1 MIFRASDLARL
12 PAAERTAFLSSLS
25 REEKEELAFRWSFWA
40 RDGQIPPGTDW
51 FVQLYLAGRG
61 FGKSRCGA
69 EWVRSKAESVPACRI
84 ALVGR
89 TAADYRDVMVEG
101 ESGLLAVCPP
111 WNKPVW
117 NPSTRKLT
125 WPNGSIATCY
135 SGDKPDQLRGPQH
148 NFAWGDELAAWRY
161 ADDTWSNLLMG
172 LRLGTAPQIVATTT
186 PRPIRII
193 KELVKESTTNVT
205 RGSTYDN
212 LANLAETFQRTVIA
226 KYEGTRLGRQELDG
240 AILDDV
246 AGALWTYQLLEGC
259 RIRKAPVEFRRVVV
273 AIDPAVSA
281 TVDSD
286 ETGIIVAALGTDGNG
301 YVLDDLTLRDS
312 PNGWASAAVKAYKH
326 HNADRILA
334 EINQGGAMVE
344 HTIRTVDNS
353 VSYKAVRAKV
363 GKKLRAEPV
372 AALYEQGKVHHLGSL
387 VALEDQM
394 ASWVPGE
401 GDSPDRV
408 DALVYA
414 LTELMLGDTSL
425 PTALPSFW

>member
-1 MIFRASDLARL
+1 
-12 PAAERTAFLSSLS
+12 
-25 REEKEELAFRWSFWA
+25 
-40 RDGQIPPGTDW
+40 
-51 FVQLYLAGRG
+51 
-61 FGKSRCGA
+61 
-69 EWVRSKAESVPACRI
+69 VRSKAEQFPGCRI

-111 WNKPVW
+111 WMKPVW

-135 SGDKPDQLRGPQH
+135 SGDKPDQLRGPQYH
-148 NFAWGDELAAWRY
+148 YAWGDELAAWRY

-186 PRPIRII
+186 PRPIPII
-193 KELVKESTTNVT
+193 KELVKESTTHVT

-212 LANLAETFQRTVIA
+212 LANLAGTFRRTVIA

-240 AILDDV
+240 AILDDI
-246 AGALWTYQLLEGC
+246 AGALWSQAMLESC
-259 RIRKAPVEFRRVVV
+259 HVRKAPCEFRRVVV

-286 ETGIIVAALGTDGNG
+286 ETGIIVAALGTDGHG
-301 YVLDDLTLRDS
+301 YVLDDLTLKDS
-312 PNGWASAAVKAYKH
+312 PHAWATAAVQAYRDHK
-326 HNADRILA
+326 ADRILA

-363 GKKLRAEPV
+363 GKRLRAEPV
-372 AALYEQGKVHHLGSL
+372 AALYEQGKVHHIGSFA
-387 VALEDQM
+387 ALEDQM
-394 ASWVPGE
+394 TGWVPGE

-414 LTELMLGDTSL
+414 LTELMLGDTSEI
-425 PTALPSFW
+425 TTVPSFW